1 MATNEKFVDT
11 FRETEANKKPVK
23 RKRSGLR
30 FYSAKEVDKLLDAET
45 ASSQKAQEV
54 AKEHYEDQRLSLL
67 SVSREKAEFAKTN
80 HELEAKI
87 ETLLDWK
94 TPMRAEGL
102 EPINGEELFV
112 LRSKA
117 DKSDAFEEEN
127 ERIAR
132 EFEVLQKKFD
142 IVDKNRRDFEAVQG
156 VASNMRDQL
165 TDSQNETLS
174 MSGKVQELQNEKQ
187 QLLLKVETM
196 KDEQAALTKSCNA
209 KMKMFTDRYQSVIS
223 GHAKNLQQ
231 LTTTYLDYTKSMEI
245 FSNAVLAET
254 TPKPASAGSA
264 GPAEAPTESSSVTNI
279 PPYALH

>member
-1 MATNEKFVDT
+1 MAANEKFVDT

-23 RKRSGLR
+23 HKRSGLR

-45 ASSQKAQEV
+45 ASSQKAQEAV
-54 AKEHYEDQRLSLL
+54 NERYEDQRLSLL

-196 KDEQAALTKSCNA
+196 KDEQAALTKSYNA
-209 KMKMFTDRYQSVIS
+209 KMKMFIDRYQSVMS

-231 LTTTYLDYTKSMEI
+231 LIATYLDYAKSMEI

-254 TPKPASAGSA
+254 TPKPASAGSEA
-264 GPAEAPTESSSVTNI
+264 PAEVPTESSS
-279 PPYALH
+279 